1 MPRKAE
7 TPSQKRGNGRG
18 SVRRLPSGRWQWRAT
33 VELPNGDVQRVAG
46 TVGTKTEAEE
56 ALSRVR
62 TDTARGQFSVS
73 PQTTLGEYLKAWH
86 ALREGALAAKYARAQ
101 NSLIETHIIPGLG
114 KRRLATITPRD
125 LETFYAGLQHRD
137 DRREETKG
145 KPLGDS
151 MRRQIHNLLH
161 LAFSEAV
168 RHGDLMR
175 NPADVAR
182 PRYTRDAAQEEKVK
196 AWTPEQAASFYAVAR
211 ADRLGSVFC
220 FMLSTGLR
228 VGEALG
234 LRWEHVDLK
243 TGRVDVKESLVSLGG
258 VAHRT
263 TPKTPRSRRSFNVS
277 GDALEILREWKERP
291 TLDREAQSKG
301 KPYVGSDAVFTNTLG
316 GPILPDTIYKG
327 LRALCA
333 AAKVPYLGAHAC
345 RHTFIS
351 LQGASGRPV
360 EVVSAHV
367 GHARA
372 SFTLDRY
379 RTVFAEEREGLTLD
393 FSALTKPTERKP

>member
-1 MPRKAE
+1 MARKAE
-7 TPSQKRGNGRG
+7 TPPPKRGNGRG
-18 SVRRLPSGRWQWRAT
+18 SVRRLPSGRWQWRAS
-33 VELPNGDVQRVAG
+33 VELPNGEVRRVAG
-46 TVGTKTEAEE
+46 TVDTKTEAED

-62 TDTARGQFSVS
+62 TDAARGQFSVT
-73 PQTTLGEYLKAWH
+73 PQTTLGEYLNAWH
-86 ALREGALAAKYARAQ
+86 AQREAGLAAKYAHSQ
-101 NSLIETHIIPGLG
+101 KSLIENHIIPGLG
-114 KRRLATITPRD
+114 KRRLSSITPRD
-125 LETFYAGLQHRD
+125 LETFYAGLTHQD
-137 DRREETKG
+137 ERREDTRG

-151 MRRQIHNLLH
+151 MKRQIHNLLH

-182 PRYTRDAAQEEKVK
+182 PRYTRDAAQEVKVK
-196 AWTPEQAASFYAVAR
+196 AWTLEEASAFYDVALQ
-211 ADRLGSVFC
+211 DRLGSVFC

-243 TGRVDVKESLVSLGG
+243 TGRVHIREALVSLGG

-263 TPKTPRSRRSFNVS
+263 TPKTPRSRRTITVS

-291 TLDREAQSKG
+291 VLDREAQERR
-301 KPYVGSDAVFTNTLG
+301 YVGSDAVFTNTLG
-316 GPILPDTIYKG
+316 GPILPDTIYRG

-351 LQGASGRPV
+351 LQGASGQPI
-360 EVVSAHV
+360 EVVSAQV
-367 GHARA
+367 GHARP

-379 RTVFAEEREGLTLD
+379 RTVFEKEREGLVLD
-393 FSALTKPTERKP
+393 FSTLTRRSERKP

>member
-1 MPRKAE
+1 MTRKGE
-7 TPSQKRGNGRG
+7 REKRGNGRG
-18 SVRRLPSGRWQWRAT
+18 SVRRLPSGRWQWRASI
-33 VELPNGDVQRVAG
+33 ELPSGEVRRVAG
-46 TVGTKTEAEE
+46 TVATKTEAED

-62 TDTARGQFSVS
+62 TDAARGQFSVS
-73 PQTTLGEYLKAWH
+73 PQTTLGEYLAAWH
-86 ALREGALAAKYARAQ
+86 EQRQAGLAAKYAHSQ
-101 NSLIETHIIPGLG
+101 KSLIENHITPGLG
-114 KRRLATITPRD
+114 RRRLATITPRD
-125 LETFYAGLQHRD
+125 LETFYAGLTYQD
-137 DRREETKG
+137 ERREETKG

-161 LAFSEAV
+161 LAFAEAV

-182 PRYTRDAAQEEKVK
+182 PRYTRDAAKEEKVK
-196 AWTPEQAASFYAVAR
+196 AWTPEQASAFYAVAR
-211 ADRLGSVFC
+211 RDRLGSVFC

-234 LRWEHVDLK
+234 LRWEHVDLHS
-243 TGRVDVKESLVSLGG
+243 GRVEVKEALVSLAG

-263 TPKTPRSRRSFNVS
+263 TPKTPRSRRTITVS
-277 GDALEILREWKERP
+277 GDALDILREWQERP
-291 TLDREAQSKG
+291 ILDREAQAKG
-301 KPYVGSDAVFTNTLG
+301 KPYAGSDAVFTNTLG
-316 GPILPDTIYKG
+316 GPILPDTIYRG

-351 LQGASGRPV
+351 MMGAQGQPV
-360 EVVSAHV
+360 EVVSAQV
-367 GHARA
+367 GHARP

-379 RTVFAEEREGLTLD
+379 RTVFAKEREALTLD
-393 FSALTKPTERKP
+393 FSALTKDSERKP

>member
-1 MPRKAE
+1 MARKTE
-7 TPSQKRGNGRG
+7 KDIPKRGNGRG

-46 TVGTKTEAEE
+46 TVGTKTEAED

-62 TDTARGQFSVS
+62 TDAARGQFSVS
-73 PQTTLGEYLKAWH
+73 PQTTLGEYLEAWH
-86 ALREGALAAKYARAQ
+86 AGRKAGLAAKYAQ
-101 NSLIETHIIPGLG
+101 SQDSLIQRHIIPGLG
-114 KRRLATITPRD
+114 KRRLSSITSRD
-125 LETFYAGLQHRD
+125 LETFYAGLTFQD
-137 DRREETKG
+137 KRREETKG
-145 KPLGDS
+145 RPLGDS
-151 MRRQIHNLLH
+151 MKRQIHNLLH

-182 PRYTRDAAQEEKVK
+182 PRYTRDAALEEKVK
-196 AWTPEQAASFYAVAR
+196 AWTPEQAAAFYGVAR
-211 ADRLGSVFC
+211 PDRLGSVFC

-243 TGRVDVKESLVSLGG
+243 TGRVEVREALVSLGG

-263 TPKTPRSRRSFNVS
+263 TPKTPRSRRAFTVS
-277 GDALEILREWKERP
+277 GDALAILHEWKERP
-291 TLDREAQSKG
+291 VLDREAQEKR
-301 KPYVGSDAVFTNTLG
+301 YMGSDAVFTNTLG
-316 GPILPDTIYKG
+316 GPILPDTIYRG

-333 AAKVPYLGAHAC
+333 AAGVPYLGAHAC

-351 LQGASGRPV
+351 LQGASGRPI

-367 GHARA
+367 GHART

-379 RTVFAEEREGLTLD
+379 RTVFEKEREGLTLD
-393 FSALTKPTERKP
+393 FSTLRKHTEKEG